1 MELTQKQQEVLDF
14 IQGYF
19 ARQGMAPSV
28 REIAEALGKSAQAI
42 QQHIESLRAKGYLQH
57 QPSKSRT
64 NVPVQSQIFTLDQ
77 INEVPLLGQIQ
88 AGLPADAEE
97 NLEGSLPLPRVWAK
111 DDKVFMLRVKGDSM
125 KDAHILSG
133 DLALVRQQVN
143 AENGEIVVA
152 RVHQSEAT
160 LKRFYQKANKVT
172 LKPANPRYDP
182 IEVSSDEVEVVG
194 KVIGVYRKI
203 A

>member
-14 IQGYF
+14 IQGYL
-19 ARQGMAPSV
+19 AKQGMAPSV
-28 REIAEALGKSAQAI
+28 REMAEALGKSAQAI

-64 NVPVQSQIFTLDQ
+64 NVPVQPQIFTLEQ

-88 AGLPADAEE
+88 AGLPVQAEE

-111 DDKVFMLRVKGDSM
+111 DEKVFMLRVKGDSM

-133 DLALVRQQVN
+133 DLALVRQQAK

-152 RVHQSEAT
+152 RVHHSEAT
-160 LKRFYQKANKVT
+160 LKRFYQKAHKVT
-172 LKPANPRYDP
+172 LKPENPRYAP
-182 IEVSSDEVEVVG
+182 IEVNSDEVEVVG